1 MGKKAFLVGINDYYP
16 SGPGGQDLA
25 GCVNDVKDM
34 ANTLVICGFTPK
46 DIVICT
52 DNRATKQNVIKG
64 IKQVVSRAKKDDSIV
79 FYYSGHGSQVY
90 NAEEEPDKK
99 DEVLCPHDMDFSSS
113 FISDDELAGIF
124 KTLPQGVNLEVLLD
138 CCHSGTGTRELK
150 IRIED
155 SLQLADNGTF
165 STLEELNKSSNVLIP
180 RYMEP
185 PVDVAFHLDYNPD
198 VSTSWLL
205 SPFKEE
211 KGREIVV
218 SKMNHTLW
226 AGCRDNQLSYEAD
239 IDGVRRGIFTYNFC
253 QILRKRNGQI
263 ERDKL
268 YKLLNAAIQRSGYP
282 QNPQLETSKPELRD
296 KLFF

>member
-16 SGPGGQDLA
+16 TGPGGQDLA

-34 ANTLVICGFTPK
+34 ANTLVICGFTPE
-46 DIVICT
+46 DIIICT
-52 DNRATKQNVIKG
+52 DGRATKQNMIKG
-64 IKQVVSRAKKDDSIV
+64 IRQLVNKAKKDDSIV
-79 FYYSGHGSQVY
+79 FYYSGHGSQMS
-90 NAEEEPDKK
+90 NPEESPDKK
-99 DEVLCPHDMDFSSS
+99 DEVLCPHDMDFSNT
-113 FISDDELAGIF
+113 FISDDELSNIF
-124 KTLPQGVNLEVLLD
+124 RALPQGVNLEVLLD

-150 IRIED
+150 VRIENQPLL
-155 SLQLADNGTF
+155 SGNGAF
-165 STLEELNKSSNVLIP
+165 STLEELNKSSTFLTP

-185 PVDVAFHLDYNPD
+185 PVDVAFHLDFNPD
-198 VSTSWLL
+198 MSTRWLL
-205 SPFKEE
+205 SPFKEK

-218 SKMNHTLW
+218 SEMNHTLW

-239 IDGVRRGIFTYNFC
+239 IEGVRRGIFTYNLC

-263 ERDKL
+263 EREKL